1 MFHLV
6 LGISFLLASVPMEM
20 HNKALRW
27 RSSKRRADRR
37 TLASHRCLEISASSR
52 NGLPRSKMRTLPIYS
67 FISHHTVLTFIH
79 SSSTTKRHHYRDWGL
94 FVLSLSSMLPKPLHV
109 SFILSVVLPPCR
121 LFFFFPF
128 TTIPQLDLLRKTA
141 AVTIHAE
148 VTHPDLITK

>member
-6 LGISFLLASVPMEM
+6 LGISFLLASVPVEM

-37 TLASHRCLEISASSR
+37 TLVSHRCLEISASSR

-94 FVLSLSSMLPKPLHV
+94 FVLSRSFHAAKTASRFLHPLCGSSTS
-109 SFILSVVLPPCR
+109 SFV
-121 LFFFFPF
+121 FFFAF